1 MSPQFVDFNG
11 DGNLDIVAGIFDGS
25 PYVAIGDGNHWRQPT
40 QILDKNG
47 DRIVLNA
54 YWDYENKH
62 WADTDRCDPEHNMP
76 TSGGKA
82 VEGHLTSAIALDW
95 DNDGD
100 FDLLLGDHKGGYV
113 YLRRNLGSNQAPK
126 FATKNEVV
134 MAGGSPMH
142 DPGTV
147 ATLRSVDWNAD
158 GKLDLMIGGMGD
170 TSGNGGGGG
179 VKVYL
184 NQGTPKAMS
193 FGKAITLIE
202 PSSRPMVH
210 NPMRPDIGLYPDAVD
225 VDGDGD
231 LDLIVG
237 GYSYWTPK
245 SAALSPAETA
255 ELTKLKKE
263 LMDISNESAA
273 LQAVITTATEGLEG
287 DARIKRHT
295 EIYDK
300 QRPRRSIIA
309 SNRLAITTRIEEL
322 EPQPKRMSFTWLY
335 ENTTKA
341 AKQKDQNAGQ
351 R

>member
-1 MSPQFVDFNG
+1 MDFNG
-11 DGNLDIVAGIFDGS
+11 DGKLDIVAGIFDGS
-25 PYVAIGDGNHWRQPT
+25 PHVALGDGNHWQQPT
-40 QILDKNG
+40 PILDQNG

-54 YWDYENKH
+54 YWDYENKL
-62 WADTDRCDPEHNMP
+62 WANTHRCDPEQNMP
-76 TSGGKA
+76 TRNGK
-82 VEGHLTSAIALDW
+82 VEKGHLTSAIALDW
-95 DNDGD
+95 DYDGD

-170 TSGNGGGGG
+170 TSGNGAGGG

-184 NQGTPKAMS
+184 NQGTPKTMS

-202 PSSRPMVH
+202 PSSRPTVY
-210 NPMRPDIGLYPDAVD
+210 NPMRPDNGLYPDAID

-245 SAALSPAETA
+245 NAALSPEETA
-255 ELTKLKKE
+255 ELAKLKDD
-263 LMDISNESAA
+263 LIAVIAESAA
-273 LQAVITTATEGLEG
+273 LQAVIKSAIAGLEG
-287 DARIKRHT
+287 DARIKKHT
-295 EIYDK
+295 AIYDE
-300 QRPRRSIIA
+300 QRPQRSILA
-309 SNRLAITTRIEEL
+309 SKRLAITTRIEEL

-335 ENTTKA
+335 ENTAKATK
-341 AKQKDQNAGQ
+341 QTNQNAGQ